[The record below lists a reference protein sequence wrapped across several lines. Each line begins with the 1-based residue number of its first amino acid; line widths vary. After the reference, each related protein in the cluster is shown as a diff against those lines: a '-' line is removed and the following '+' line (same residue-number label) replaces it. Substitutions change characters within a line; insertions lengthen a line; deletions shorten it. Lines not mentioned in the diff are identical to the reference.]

1 MARMPSTQAQPLN
14 PRLGKTPAVAT
25 ARPATL
31 TTRMPTP
38 RPAPPAPRPPPAAP
52 PPPAAAQ
59 ADAED
64 EAEAKARAGG
74 FHESSYELK
83 QGLDVS
89 ESEWPPDITAPGA
102 LGLR

>member
-1 MARMPSTQAQPLN
+1 MARMPPTHAQPLT
-14 PRLGKTPAVAT
+14 PRLGQTTAGAKVA
-25 ARPATL
+25 AALP
-31 TTRMPTP
+31 TRKPVP
-38 RPAPPAPRPPPAAP
+38 VPAPVPRTPPAAP
-52 PPPAAAQ
+52 PPPAAV
-59 ADAED
+59 ADDDDA
-64 EAEAKARAGG
+64 AEAKARAGG